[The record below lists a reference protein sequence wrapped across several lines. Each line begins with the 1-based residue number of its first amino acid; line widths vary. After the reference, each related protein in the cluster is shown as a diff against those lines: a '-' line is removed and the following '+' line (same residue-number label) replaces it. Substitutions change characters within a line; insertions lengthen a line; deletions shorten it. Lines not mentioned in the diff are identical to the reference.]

1 MSEQKNGKEGRSQHG
16 LSRKQIILMLWQ
28 ALKDAGI
35 SGIEFEGPEI
45 AVYVSNPK
53 YILEN
58 EKIVGNL
65 AKTIRKRIVVRSKKR
80 LSPEEARRYIL
91 QVIPKEAGVT
101 PEDIQFDDVLGE
113 AKVLVQYPDKIGMNL
128 RRLQN
133 LVLGETGWRI
143 QIIKKPLLKSE
154 ILERIIGHYL
164 EKPKERRKA
173 LRSIGE
179 RVFRDMVIGT
189 RHVRVIG
196 FGSFG
201 EVGRSAILVDTGESK
216 ILLDAG
222 ASPSGSG
229 PDAYPMFHAPEF
241 RVEDLDAVV
250 VTHAHLDHVGMLPL
264 LFKYGYRGP
273 VYMTEPTRDIAILVL
288 KDYIELMRREGR
300 DPPYTLK
307 DVETM
312 LNYTITVPYN
322 TVTDVA
328 PDTKLTFSN
337 AGHIL
342 GSAVA
347 HLHIGQGLYN
357 ILYTGDIKYY
367 RIKGDKSTRLLPPA
381 AYQFH
386 RIEAIIIEST
396 YGATET
402 QSREEAEKE
411 LIEMVNKIYRRG
423 GKLLVPVMAVG
434 RGQEILAVLN
444 RAYKEGK
451 IPPVKIY
458 VDGMVY
464 EVTAI
469 YTAYM
474 NLLAKP
480 IREAIERGENPFIS
494 DITIYVRDS
503 EKRQEAIYSSEPAVI
518 LATSGMMQGGPI
530 LEYFKA
536 LAEDPKNALVFVSYQ
551 APGTLG
557 RRIVEGER
565 EIMFEE
571 NGVLKPVRVKLEVK
585 RIEGFT
591 GHATRSEL
599 LMYLRHLRPKPRT
612 IILNHG
618 EYPALT
624 SLGLAIKRSWERLG
638 YKTPPEI
645 LIPEN
650 LEAIRLY
657 PRYYKKNLSLLY
669 H

>member
-1 MSEQKNGKEGRSQHG
+1 MASTHQKGSSMP
-16 LSRKQIILMLWQ
+16 SRKKIVAALWQ

-35 SGIEFEGPEI
+35 VSIEFEGPEI
-45 AVYVSNPK
+45 AVYVNNPK

-58 EKIVGNL
+58 ERIVADL
-65 AKTIRKRIVVRSKKR
+65 AKTIRKRIVVRSKSRSSHDK
-80 LSPEEARRYIL
+80 ARNYIL
-91 QVIPKEAGVT
+91 NLLPSEAGVN
-101 PEDIQFDDVLGE
+101 PDDIQFDDVLGE
-113 AKVLVQYPDKIGMNL
+113 AKVLVQHPDKIGMNI
-128 RRLQN
+128 RKLQN
-133 LVLGETGWRI
+133 LVLAQTGWRI

-164 EKPKERRKA
+164 ERPKERMKA

-179 RVFRDMVIGT
+179 RVFRDIIVGT

-196 FGSFG
+196 LGSFG
-201 EVGRSAILVDTGESK
+201 EVGRSAILVDTGESR

-229 PDAYPMFHAPEF
+229 SEAFPLFYAPEF
-241 RVEDLDAVV
+241 RIEDLDAVII
-250 VTHAHLDHVGMLPL
+250 THAHLDHVGMLPL

-288 KDYIELMRREGR
+288 KDYIELARREGR

-347 HLHIGQGLYN
+347 HLHIGQGLFN
-357 ILYTGDIKYY
+357 VLYTGDIKYY

-386 RIEAIIIEST
+386 RVEAIIMEST

-402 QSREEAEKE
+402 QSREEAENE
-411 LIEMVNKIYRRG
+411 LIELVNKIYRRG

-451 IPPVKIY
+451 IPHINIY

-474 NLLAKP
+474 NLLSKP
-480 IREAIERGENPFIS
+480 IRESIERGENPFIS
-494 DITIYVRDS
+494 DITIYVKDYD
-503 EKRQEAIYSSEPAVI
+503 KRQEAMYTSEPAII

-530 LEYFKA
+530 IEYFKA
-536 LAEDPKNALVFVSYQ
+536 LAEDPRNALAFVSYQ

-557 RRIVEGER
+557 RRLVDGER
-565 EIMFEE
+565 EVAFDE
-571 NGVLKPVRVKLEVK
+571 NGTMKIIRVKMEIK

-599 LMYLRHLRPKPRT
+599 LMYLRHLRPKPKT

-618 EYPALT
+618 EYNALT
-624 SLGLAIKRSWERLG
+624 SLGTAIKRSWERLG

-650 LEAIRLY
+650 LESIRLY
-657 PRYYKKNLSLLY
+657 PRYYKKNLNLIY

>member
-1 MSEQKNGKEGRSQHG
+1 MASTHQKGSSMP
-16 LSRKQIILMLWQ
+16 SRKKIVAALWQ

-35 SGIEFEGPEI
+35 VSIEFEGPEI
-45 AVYVSNPK
+45 AVYVNNPK

-58 EKIVGNL
+58 ERIVADL
-65 AKTIRKRIVVRSKKR
+65 AKTIRKRIVVRSKSRSSHDK
-80 LSPEEARRYIL
+80 ARNYIL
-91 QVIPKEAGVT
+91 NLLPSEAGVN
-101 PEDIQFDDVLGE
+101 PDDIQFDDVLGE
-113 AKVLVQYPDKIGMNL
+113 AKVLVQHPDKIGMNI
-128 RRLQN
+128 RKLQN
-133 LVLGETGWRI
+133 LVLAQTGWRI

-164 EKPKERRKA
+164 ERPKERMKA

-179 RVFRDMVIGT
+179 RVFRDIIVGT

-196 FGSFG
+196 LGSFG
-201 EVGRSAILVDTGESK
+201 EVGRSAILVDTGESR

-229 PDAYPMFHAPEF
+229 SEAFPLFYAPEF
-241 RVEDLDAVV
+241 RIEDLDAVII
-250 VTHAHLDHVGMLPL
+250 THAHLDHVGMLPL

-288 KDYIELMRREGR
+288 KDYIELARREGR

-347 HLHIGQGLYN
+347 HLHIGQGLFN
-357 ILYTGDIKYY
+357 VLYTGDIKYY

-386 RIEAIIIEST
+386 RVEAIIMEST

-402 QSREEAEKE
+402 QSREEAENE
-411 LIEMVNKIYRRG
+411 LIELVNKIYRRG

-451 IPPVKIY
+451 IPHINIY

-474 NLLAKP
+474 NLLSKP
-480 IREAIERGENPFIS
+480 IRESIERGENPFIS
-494 DITIYVRDS
+494 DITIYVKDYD
-503 EKRQEAIYSSEPAVI
+503 KRQEAMYTSEPAII

-530 LEYFKA
+530 IEYFKA
-536 LAEDPKNALVFVSYQ
+536 LAEDPRNALAFVSYQ

-557 RRIVEGER
+557 RRLVDGER
-565 EIMFEE
+565 EVAFDE
-571 NGVLKPVRVKLEVK
+571 NGTMKIIRVKIEIK

-599 LMYLRHLRPKPRT
+599 LMYLRHLRPKPKT

-618 EYPALT
+618 EYNALT
-624 SLGLAIKRSWERLG
+624 SLGTAIKRSWERLG

-650 LEAIRLY
+650 LESIRLY
-657 PRYYKKNLSLLY
+657 PRYYKKNLNLIY